1 MALVD
6 CDECG
11 NQLSH
16 MASVCPSCGFDRS
29 TQHQVA
35 AEHSLASL
43 VVFPIIIYFA
53 VILGGI
59 YIGKFDTEHTFF
71 NSALFDISIL
81 NWLYIPILLIL
92 GGVPVFKHAWWGG
105 WNGAVFMSIA
115 AIYAVRFVAP
125 ELAPF

>member
-1 MALVD
+1 MFRLIVSSIVLSLTASFASSEIKRMS
-6 CDECG
+6 DEVIVEVTRK
-11 NQLSH
+11 N
-16 MASVCPSCGFDRS
+16 AP
-29 TQHQVA
+29 
-35 AEHSLASL
+35 ASL

-115 AIYAVRFVAP
+115 AIFAVRFVAP

>member
-53 VILGGI
+53 VILGG
-59 YIGKFDTEHTFF
+59 
-71 NSALFDISIL
+71 
-81 NWLYIPILLIL
+81 
-92 GGVPVFKHAWWGG
+92 VPVFKHAWWGG

-115 AIYAVRFVAP
+115 AIFAVRFVAP

>member
-1 MALVD
+1 MALVS

-11 NQLSH
+11 NQISD
-16 MASVCPSCGFDRS
+16 MASVCPSCGFDRA
-29 TQHQVA
+29 TEYEVA

-43 VVFPIIIYFA
+43 AVFPIIIYFA

-59 YIGKFDTEHTFF
+59 YIGKFDTEHAFF

-81 NWLYIPILLIL
+81 NWLYIPIIMIL

-105 WNGAVFMSIA
+105 WSGAIFMCFA
-115 AIYAVRFVAP
+115 AISAVRYVAP
-125 ELAPF
+125 DLAPF